1 MSAADFLMSS
11 SSNDAFHLAMI
22 LLVGLF
28 IGLWS
33 IMIKYE

>member
-1 MSAADFLMSS
+1 MQTADFMTSEF
-11 SSNDAFHLAMI
+11 SNDAFHLAMI

-33 IMIKYE
+33 IMIKYG

>member
-1 MSAADFLMSS
+1 MLAADFLMSS
-11 SSNDAFHLAMI
+11 SSNDAFHLAML

>member
-11 SSNDAFHLAMI
+11 SSKDAFHLSML

>member
-1 MSAADFLMSS
+1 MLAVDFLLASS
-11 SSNDAFHLAMI
+11 SDETFHMAML